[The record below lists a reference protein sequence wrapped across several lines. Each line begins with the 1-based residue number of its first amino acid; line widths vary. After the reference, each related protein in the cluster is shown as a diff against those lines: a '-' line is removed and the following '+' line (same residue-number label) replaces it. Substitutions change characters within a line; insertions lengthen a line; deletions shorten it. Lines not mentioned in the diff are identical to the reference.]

1 MSKVLIL
8 GLDGATFDIIRPMVA
23 EGKLPNVARLMRE
36 GAHGELRSTMPPMTF
51 PAWSSL
57 MTGKNPGK
65 HGIFDF
71 TEHKPG
77 TYEVQF
83 VNAKRRAGKTLW
95 QILSDAG
102 KRVCVMGVPVT
113 FPPDPINGV
122 MICGFESPGAGGAV
136 DENAVHPPELL
147 AELNQKLGGYRA
159 SAQIKKDV
167 EQNNLSVAVDKI
179 LDTIESKARTA
190 LYLFEKEEWDCFMVL
205 FGESDLAGH
214 YFWRYHDP
222 HSPRYDPDAPDKW
235 KNAMRTVYEKL
246 DEVVGRFIAKAAAYG
261 GMGGWEDGS
270 SEPPSPTRPHAH
282 TPTLIIMSD
291 HGFGGT
297 GNKVLHINRWLEQE
311 GFLAF
316 RQRSVIQRAKTATL
330 NAAKMAALK
339 FLPAWVRREMFRRSS
354 KELVN
359 RAESFLRFGDIA
371 WQKTQAYAEENPYY
385 PAIWLNVK
393 GREPQGVVEQGAE
406 YERVRS
412 WLIER
417 LQSWRDPE
425 TGALI
430 VEAVWRREE
439 VYHGDC
445 VERAPDLVVKWALDG
460 GYNYAYRPSRQGKL
474 PIETLSAGEL
484 NGVGFRNKNG
494 NHRDDGIL
502 IMAGEPVRG
511 GETLTSAN
519 IVDLAPTILHLL
531 DMPIPDDMDG
541 RVLTEAL
548 STTKDVTTVK
558 ADSSEE
564 KTFEEAYTAEESEK
578 VKETLRGLGYID

>member
-23 EGKLPNVARLMRE
+23 EGMLPNVARLMRE

-51 PAWSSL
+51 PAWSSF

-136 DENAVHPPELL
+136 DENAVHPLELL

-246 DEVVGRFIAKAAAYG
+246 DDMIGRFLRKTVNGQWSMAQG
-261 GMGGWEDGS
+261 Q
-270 SEPPSPTRPHAH
+270 PSAVSGQWSVV
-282 TPTLIIMSD
+282 IMSD

-297 GNKVLHINRWLEQE
+297 GRKILHINRWLEQE

-316 RQRSVIQRAKTATL
+316 RRRGVVQQAKMAML

-339 FLPAWVRREMFRRSS
+339 FLPAWVRREMFRRRS
-354 KELVN
+354 KELVH

-385 PAIWLNVK
+385 PTIWLNVK
-393 GREPQGVVEQGAE
+393 GREPQGIVEQGAD
-406 YERVRS
+406 YERVRRR
-412 WLIER
+412 LIER

-425 TGALI
+425 TGAPI

-439 VYHGDC
+439 IYHGDC
-445 VERAPDLVVKWALDG
+445 VERAPDLIVKWALDS

-474 PIETLSAGEL
+474 PVETLSAAEL

-494 NHRDDGIL
+494 NHRDDGLL
-502 IMAGEPVRG
+502 IMAGEQVREG
-511 GETLTSAN
+511 ATLTGAN
-519 IVDLAPTILHLL
+519 ILDLAPTILYML
-531 DMPIPDDMDG
+531 DLPIPDDMDG

-548 STTKDVTTVK
+548 STTKVVTTIK
-558 ADSSEE
+558 ADDSED
-564 KTFEEAYTAEESEK
+564 KQFEEAYTAEESEK

>member
-1 MSKVLIL
+1 MNKVVMI
-8 GLDGATFDIIRPMVA
+8 GWDGATFDIIRPMVA

-36 GAHGELRSTMPPMTF
+36 GAQGLLRSTMPPMTF
-51 PAWSSL
+51 PAWSSF

-83 VNAKRRAGKTLW
+83 VNAKRRVGKTLW

-102 KRVCVMGVPVT
+102 KRVCVIGVPVT

-147 AELNQKLGGYRA
+147 AELHQKLGGYRA

-167 EQNNLSVAVDKI
+167 EQNNLSRALDKI
-179 LDTIESKARTA
+179 LDTIESKARAA

-222 HSPRYDPDAPDKW
+222 RSPRYDPAAPDQW
-235 KNAMRTVYEKL
+235 KNAMRAVYEKL
-246 DEVVGRFIAKAAAYG
+246 DEVVGRFLQALPQPFPPPLSAA
-261 GMGGWEDGS
+261 DGS
-270 SEPPSPTRPHAH
+270 VVRGQWSVV
-282 TPTLIIMSD
+282 IMSD

-297 GNKVLHINRWLEQE
+297 GNKVLHVNRWLEQE
-311 GFLAF
+311 GFLTF
-316 RQRSVIQRAKTATL
+316 RRRSVIQQAKTATL

-339 FLPAWVRREMFRRSS
+339 FLPAWVRREMLRRGS

-371 WQKTQAYAEENPYY
+371 WEKTQAYAEENPYY

-393 GREPQGVVEQGAE
+393 GREPQGVVEPGAD
-406 YERVRS
+406 YERVRGR
-412 WLIER
+412 LIER
-417 LQSWRDPE
+417 LQAWRDPQS
-425 TGALI
+425 GAPI

-484 NGVGFRNKNG
+484 NSVGFRNKNG
-494 NHRDDGIL
+494 NHRDEGIL
-502 IMAGEPVRG
+502 LMAGASIRR
-511 GETLTSAN
+511 GETLIGAS
-519 IVDLAPTILHLL
+519 IMDLAPTVLHLL
-531 DMPIPDDMDG
+531 DLPIPDDMDG

-548 STTKDVTTVK
+548 STTKAVTTIQ
-558 ADSSEE
+558 ADDSED
-564 KTFEEAYTAEESEK
+564 KQFEEAYTAEESEK

>member
-1 MSKVLIL
+1 MNKVIII
-8 GLDGATFDIIRPMVA
+8 GWDGATFDIIRPMVA
-23 EGKLPNVARLMRE
+23 EGKLPNVARLMRA
-36 GAHGELRSTMPPMTF
+36 GAQGELRSTMPPMTF
-51 PAWSSL
+51 PAWSSF

-136 DENAVHPPELL
+136 DENAVYPPELL

-167 EQNNLSVAVDKI
+167 EQNNLGVALNKI

-222 HSPRYDPDAPDKW
+222 QSPRYDPTAPDNW
-235 KNAMRTVYEKL
+235 KNAMRVVYEKL
-246 DEVVGRFIAKAAAYG
+246 DEVVGRFI
-261 GMGGWEDGS
+261 S
-270 SEPPSPTRPHAH
+270 RIPHPASVVV
-282 TPTLIIMSD
+282 MSD

-297 GNKVLHINRWLEQE
+297 GNKILHVNRWLEQE

-316 RQRSVIQRAKTATL
+316 RQCNAWQRTKTATL

-339 FLPAWVRREMFRRSS
+339 FLPAWVRRELFRRRS
-354 KELVN
+354 KELVS

-393 GREPQGVVEQGAE
+393 GREPQGVVEPGAD
-406 YERVRS
+406 YERVRRR
-412 WLIER
+412 LIER
-417 LQSWRDPE
+417 LSSWRDPQ
-425 TGALI
+425 TGAPI

-439 VYHGDC
+439 IYHGDC

-474 PIETLSAGEL
+474 PVETLSAAEL

-502 IMAGEPVRG
+502 IMAGEAVKE
-511 GETLTSAN
+511 GERLIGAN
-519 IVDLAPTILHLL
+519 VVDLAPTILHLL
-531 DMPIPDDMDG
+531 DVPIPDDMDG

-548 STTKDVTTVK
+548 STTKAVTTIK
-558 ADSSEE
+558 ADDSEDNQ
-564 KTFEEAYTAEESEK
+564 FEEAYTAEESEK

>member
-1 MSKVLIL
+1 
-8 GLDGATFDIIRPMVA
+8 LDGATFDVIRPMVA
-23 EGKLPNVARLMRE
+23 EGKLPNVARLMRA
-36 GAHGELRSTMPPMTF
+36 GAQGELRSTMPPMTF
-51 PAWSSL
+51 PAWSSF

-77 TYEVQF
+77 AYEVQF

-179 LDTIESKARTA
+179 LDTIESKACAA
-190 LYLFEKEEWDCFMVL
+190 LYLFEKEEWDCFMAL

-222 HSPRYDPDAPDKW
+222 QSPRYDPHAPDKW
-235 KNAMRTVYEKL
+235 KNAMRAVYEKL
-246 DEVVGRFIAKAAAYG
+246 DEVVGRFI
-261 GMGGWEDGS
+261 S
-270 SEPPSPTRPHAH
+270 RITHH
-282 TPTLIIMSD
+282 TSVVIMSD

-297 GNKVLHINRWLEQE
+297 GNKILHVNRFLEQE

-316 RQRSVIQRAKTATL
+316 RQRSMIQRAKTATL

-339 FLPAWVRREMFRRSS
+339 FLPAWVRRELFRRRS
-354 KELVN
+354 KALVN

-393 GREPQGVVEQGAE
+393 GREPQGVVEPGAD

-412 WLIER
+412 RLIER
-417 LQSWRDPE
+417 LPSWRDPE
-425 TGALI
+425 TGAPI

-439 VYHGDC
+439 IYHGDC
-445 VERAPDLVVKWALDG
+445 VERAPDLIVKWALDG

-474 PIETLSAGEL
+474 PIETLSAAEL

-531 DMPIPDDMDG
+531 DLPIPDDMDG

-548 STTKDVTTVK
+548 STTKVVTTIK
-558 ADSSEE
+558 ADDGED
-564 KTFEEAYTAEESEK
+564 KQFEEAYTAEESEK